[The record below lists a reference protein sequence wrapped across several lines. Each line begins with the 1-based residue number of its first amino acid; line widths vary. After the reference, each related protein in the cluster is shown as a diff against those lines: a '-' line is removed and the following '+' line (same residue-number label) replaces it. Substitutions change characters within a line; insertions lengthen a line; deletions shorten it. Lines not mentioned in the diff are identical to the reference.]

1 MSELL
6 FKEKARTWDAHKY
19 QLRALRF
26 LLEHSCAGLLLSPGL
41 GKTSITLAAIKYLKD
56 KGIVHKVLIIA
67 PLRVCHAVWPAEIA
81 RWKDFSGLSIGVLHG
96 KRKEAVLKE
105 DHDVYV
111 INPEGTDWLFG
122 VQKTKSPLTGK
133 STPTVNVRKFKRLG
147 FDTLVIDELSRYKHY
162 NTSRFKAIKQVLKTF
177 SRRWG
182 LTGSPTANGLL
193 DLFGQCYMLDMG
205 NALGQYITHYRS
217 KYFASD
223 FQGYNW
229 TVVPGKEK
237 EIYAAIEPL
246 MLRMSAEDYLTM
258 PQVIE
263 DNIIVELPVKAYKV
277 YDELEKD
284 LIAQIEE
291 STVVAANAAVA
302 SSKCRQV
309 ACGGVYTEPD
319 VLELG
324 KGKEIKKREWKDLH
338 TEKINA
344 LLDLIDELQG
354 APLLV
359 AYDFEHDLARLRKAL
374 GKNVPYIGGGCTTKQ
389 TAKVIEAWNAGKIP
403 VLLAHPMAAGH
414 GLNLQEGGC
423 QHVCWHSL
431 TWNFELYDQFNRR
444 VLRQGNKHDHV
455 FVYHIMARGTIDE
468 VILKALKSKKR
479 GQDALFSALKELK
492 KRRLG

>member
-1 MSELL
+1 MPNKL
-6 FKEKARTWDAHKY
+6 FKQSPKPWNPHAY
-19 QLRALRF
+19 QLRALKF
-26 LLEHSCAGLLLSPGL
+26 LIEHGAAGLLLDPGL
-41 GKTSITLAAIKYLKD
+41 GKTSVTLAAIKYLKS
-56 KGIVHKVLIIA
+56 KGIVEKVLIIA
-67 PLRVCHAVWPAEIA
+67 PLRVAHEVWPAEVA
-81 RWKDFSGLSIGVLHG
+81 KWKDFKGLSLTVLHG
-96 KRKEAVLKE
+96 KHKEARLKE
-105 DHDVYV
+105 KHDIYV
-111 INPEGTDWLFG
+111 INPEGMSWLLG
-122 VQKTKSPLTGK
+122 VENKKSALTGK
-133 STPTVNVRKFKRLG
+133 STPEVNVRKFKRLG
-147 FDTLVIDELSRYKHY
+147 FDTLVIDELSKYKHY
-162 NTSRFKAIKQVLKTF
+162 STGRFKALKKVLKTF

-193 DLFGQCYMLDMG
+193 DLFGQCYCLDMG
-205 NALGQYITHYRS
+205 NALGPYITHYRY
-217 KYFASD
+217 KYFDSD

-237 EIYAAIEPL
+237 LIYEAIEPL
-246 MLRMSAEDYLTM
+246 MLRMSAEDYLEM
-258 PQVIE
+258 PEVIE
-263 DNIIVELPVKAYKV
+263 DNIIVELPAKAYKV

-309 ACGGVYTEPD
+309 ACGGVYTDPD
-319 VLELG
+319 ILELG

-431 TWNFELYDQFNRR
+431 TWNYELYDQFNRR

-492 KRRLG
+492 KRRVG